1 MLTLLRS
8 CHEFNYN
15 CKIVKLCLVKN
26 VKFKIFLQILHNKL
40 LLLDIKKKKICGEL
54 ILSHQS
60 TI

>member
-26 VKFKIFLQILHNKL
+26 VKFKTFLQVLRDKL
-40 LLLDIKKKKICGEL
+40 LLLDKKKNICGKL
-54 ILSHQS
+54 GLSHQS